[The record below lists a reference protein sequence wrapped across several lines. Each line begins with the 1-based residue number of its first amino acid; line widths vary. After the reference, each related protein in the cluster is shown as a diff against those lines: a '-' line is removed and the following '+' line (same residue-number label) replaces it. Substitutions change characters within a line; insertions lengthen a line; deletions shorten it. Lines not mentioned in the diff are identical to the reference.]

1 MKLEFTIPINPQTKK
16 NHSQIIYAGGRPR
29 LIPSKQ
35 YIQYEKDCAPF
46 IPRLEKPI
54 DFPVTVSAHFYK
66 NTKRACDLIN
76 CLQALLDILVKY
88 GVIADDNYHIVKSV
102 DQSRVGVDRNNP
114 RTVVLIT
121 DEVEDN
127 E

>member
-1 MKLEFTIPINPQTKK
+1 MRLEFTIPINPQTKK

-66 NTKRACDLIN
+66 NNRRAYDLVN
-76 CLQALLDILVKY
+76 ALQALLDILVKY
-88 GVIADDNYHIVKSV
+88 GVLADDNMGVVVSV
-102 DQSRVGVDRNNP
+102 DGSRAGYDKENA
-114 RTVVLIT
+114 RTVVIIT
-121 DEVEDN
+121 DEVN
-127 E
+127 EC